1 MQLFIGGA
9 RAGKHDAVAERFPQ
23 ATWWRLTP
31 GQRLMSAADGLA
43 GGAPLVVDGVFDWL
57 AASVNQLQD
66 DDETRRQWQD
76 DLKRLTHAAQTNDA
90 ALVVIVNEI
99 GRGIVPMDRE
109 ARRLRDLNGW
119 FCHDAAAQADQTWY
133 VRHGLVMAIK

>member
-9 RAGKHDAVAERFPQ
+9 RAGKHDAVAARFPQ

-31 GQRLMSAADGLA
+31 GQRLISAADGLA
-43 GGAPLVVDGVFDWL
+43 EGTPLVVHSVFDWL
-57 AASVNQLQD
+57 AASVDPLQD

-76 DLKRLTHAAQTNDA
+76 DLKCLRHAAQTNDA
-90 ALVVIVNEI
+90 ALVMIVNEI

-119 FCHDAAAQADQTWY
+119 FCQDAAAQSDQAWY